1 MASIRGNHG
10 RSLGNHGR
18 SLGNL
23 VRELA
28 GGGSRLVR
36 QELRLA
42 RLEIAELARGIGLG
56 SGLVAVGAVLALLG
70 VIALVTGVILLVGG
84 PWLNEQYWLA
94 ALGATVVLMIVAAV
108 LAWRGA
114 TLLSPS
120 RLAPDETVATL
131 TEDKE
136 WLKRQLTSGGTSN

>member
-1 MASIRGNHG
+1 MGSTSGNSRG
-10 RSLGNHGR
+10 SLGD
-18 SLGNL
+18 L

-42 RLEIAELARGIGLG
+42 RLEIAELARGIGVG
-56 SGLVAVGAVLALLG
+56 SGLVAIGAVLALLG
-70 VIALVTGVILLVGG
+70 VIALVTGLILLVGG

-94 ALGATVVLMIVAAV
+94 ALAATVLLMIVAAV
-108 LAWRGA
+108 MARRGA
-114 TLLSPS
+114 TLLKPS

-131 TEDKE
+131 REDKE